1 MVLCEIQ
8 LSPWWIWSRATAC
21 GGRTREVRVNCRP
34 EGAAAPEPRQED
46 GKPTWGAL
54 SVAARPT
61 MLRTA
66 AKRTAVQAAKK
77 KRTSRPAERTTD
89 PKHGT
94 SYCHIC
100 LKEVG
105 GGEAGR
111 WQHVRS
117 PAHLSYH
124 MFIGQLPFWMPSK
137 CPCLPIK
144 NHHFCQ
150 WSSRRIT
157 SFALQPFAQL
167 RGARWCGRL
176 HRLSLRA
183 ANALAQ
189 GWVKK
194 YGYCSYGHLWVIF
207 GYFYGII
214 MDYTFYKWGVV
225 STKSWYFGP

>member
-1 MVLCEIQ
+1 
-8 LSPWWIWSRATAC
+8 
-21 GGRTREVRVNCRP
+21 
-34 EGAAAPEPRQED
+34 
-46 GKPTWGAL
+46 
-54 SVAARPT
+54 

-124 MFIGQLPFWMPSK
+124 MFIGQLPFWMPIK

-150 WSSRRIT
+150 WNHVKLPYLPIFTWDPHEESPVLPCSH
-157 SFALQPFAQL
+157 SLNWEA
-167 RGARWCGRL
+167 RGDVVAFIDCHCAPQMHW
-176 HRLSLRA
+176 HKA
-183 ANALAQ
+183 
-189 GWVKK
+189 GWKNMVTAVMAI
-194 YGYCSYGHLWVIF
+194 YELYLVISM
-207 GYFYGII
+207 GL
-214 MDYTFYKWGVV
+214 
-225 STKSWYFGP
+225 